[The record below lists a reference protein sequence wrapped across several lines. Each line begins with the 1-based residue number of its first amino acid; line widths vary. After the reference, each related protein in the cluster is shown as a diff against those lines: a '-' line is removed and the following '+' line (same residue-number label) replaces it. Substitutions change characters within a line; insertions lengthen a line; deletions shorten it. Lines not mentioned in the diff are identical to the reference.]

1 VTTKTYIVDE
11 IGYLGVVASRE
22 PTS

>member
-11 IGYLGVVASRE
+11 IGYPGVVASRE